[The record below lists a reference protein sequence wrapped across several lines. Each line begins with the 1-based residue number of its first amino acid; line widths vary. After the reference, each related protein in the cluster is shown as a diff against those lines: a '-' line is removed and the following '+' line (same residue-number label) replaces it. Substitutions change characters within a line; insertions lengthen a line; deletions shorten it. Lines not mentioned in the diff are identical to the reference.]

1 MKNTNIS
8 HLIVFRSNGTY
19 GYTVK
24 YKSGR
29 CKTVATGTSVI
40 LPGTLHE
47 FMKNAPYSVAHDDK
61 GNFIDYHEVIYY
73 DRNIRT

>member
-1 MKNTNIS
+1 MKKTNVSI
-8 HLIVFRSNGTY
+8 LIVFRSNDVY

-29 CKTVATGTSVI
+29 SKTVAIGCSVI

-47 FMKNAPYSVAHDDK
+47 FMKNSPYSVANDDR
-61 GNFIDYHEVIYY
+61 FTDYHEVIYY
-73 DRNIRT
+73 DRDIRTRI